1 MRSSDRPALGHRRR
15 EALGLRA
22 FVFSIVATLAGCMP
36 NAGARLGE
44 TANDYLV
51 HLRFGRVG
59 VLPGYEKPEARAKLA
74 ELHAPLGHERQI
86 TDVDIV
92 SLTTKDDAGTVIAQV
107 AWYAPGESILR
118 VSSVEQHWV
127 KGAGGTWLV
136 EDESV
141 VAGDPGFFPKKGSDT
156 DAAARGEEKAAPSK
170 GLGKGAHFP
179 TVRIG
184 Q

>member
-1 MRSSDRPALGHRRR
+1 VRSSDRPALGHRRR
-15 EALGLRA
+15 EAFGLRA

-44 TANDYLV
+44 TANDYLI

-74 ELHAPLGHERQI
+74 ELHAPLGRERQI

-92 SLTTKDDAGTVIAQV
+92 SLTTKDDAGTVVAQV

-127 KGAGGTWLV
+127 KGGGGTWLV

-141 VAGDPGFFPKKGSDT
+141 VGGDPGFFLKKREAAEG
-156 DAAARGEEKAAPSK
+156 AARGDEKPAPSK
-170 GLGKGAHFP
+170 ELGKGAHFP